1 MMFQYRSRL
10 QAPRHMMVGQIRRSG
25 FTLIE
30 LMITEAILGVLAAI
44 AYPIYTEQVA
54 KGRRADSMA
63 QLTLAQQWME
73 RFYSDTY
80 SYRVNTAGD
89 AVADLFEAQPFRT
102 SPPEGEGPAVY
113 TIAAEVANDGQSY
126 VLTATRVDGGPMAN
140 DRCGN
145 PTLTDRG
152 VRGVEDGTFDQ
163 ERYDSAADAVADCW
177 R

>member
-1 MMFQYRSRL
+1 MMFQHRSRL
-10 QAPRHMMVGQIRRSG
+10 PASRHITVDRGRRSG

-30 LMITEAILGVLAAI
+30 LMITVAILGILAAI

-54 KGRRADSMA
+54 KGRRADTMA

-80 SYRVNTAGD
+80 SYSVNTAGN
-89 AVADLFEAQPFRT
+89 AVAGLFATQPFRA
-102 SPPEGEGPAVY
+102 SPPVGEGPAVY

-126 VLTATRVDGGPMAN
+126 VLTATRVNNGPMAN
-140 DRCGN
+140 DPCGN

-152 VRGVEDGTFDQ
+152 VRGVQAGTFDA
-163 ERYDSAADAVADCW
+163 ERYASAADAVADCW